1 MRVASS
7 VPVVAAA
14 SLQTCGYRLLVLFV
28 GLLLLVPFQAVDAD
42 PPTLEYFF
50 PPAVRRGETVTVTA
64 AGKLDQWPVQAWVN
78 RPGLQLEAAKEKG
91 QFKVTMSPDATG
103 GIYLVRLHNAAGAT
117 VLKPLVV
124 GELPQVIEK
133 EPNDKP
139 SDAQLL
145 TESSTVNGK
154 LGKGGDV
161 DQYSIQLKKDDR
173 LIVAVQANQV
183 LGTPMDAILQVTD
196 AKGFILA
203 QNDDGRLLDPM
214 VVFTAPS
221 EGTYTVRV
229 FAFPLTPNSTIGF
242 AGADNF
248 LYRLT
253 MTTSPFL
260 DHAFPDLE
268 SEGQSSLVH
277 FGGWNFP
284 AANPPIALSDV
295 GVLDPASPDQLLVTR
310 PQSENFVV
318 LPKVPVP
325 ALLADESS
333 SLKQPQEIPI
343 PVIIGGK
350 IETPRDQDVFRFK
363 ATKNTAIL
371 FDVVSRTQGYAMDP
385 LLQVRDATGK
395 ILGEV
400 DDTNKK
406 RDCHYAFVPPADGAY
421 DLLVRDLHHHGGER
435 YVYQVHARVREED
448 FQLKMASGTY
458 VFKSKA
464 MLEIPLDVIRNHGF
478 AKEISVS
485 AEGLPEGVSAKPIKS
500 LAKGTSAKKIKLI
513 IKGEAKAFSGAIKIV
528 GTTADGKSSCVAHY
542 LVPNLNWKRID
553 PWLTVVSE

>member
-1 MRVASS
+1 MRVVSS

-14 SLQTCGYRLLVLFV
+14 PLQTGGYRLLV

-124 GELPQVIEK
+124 GELPQLMEK

-139 SDAQLL
+139 ADAQSL

-161 DQYSIQLKKDDR
+161 DQYSIQLKKADR

-183 LGTPMDAILQVTD
+183 LGTPMDAIIQVTD

-214 VVFTAPS
+214 VVFAAPS
-221 EGTYTVRV
+221 AGTYTVRV
-229 FAFPLTPNSTIGF
+229 FAFPVTPNSTIGF
-242 AGADNF
+242 AGAGNF
-248 LYRLT
+248 VYRLT
-253 MTTSPFL
+253 MTTGPFL

-277 FGGWNFP
+277 FGGWNFST
-284 AANPPIALSDV
+284 ADPPIALTDV
-295 GVLDPASPDQLLVTR
+295 SVLDPASPDQLLITR
-310 PQSENFVV
+310 PQSENFLV
-318 LPKVPVP
+318 LPKVPVA
-325 ALLADESS
+325 ALVADESS
-333 SLKQPQEIPI
+333 SQKQPQDIPI
-343 PVIIGGK
+343 PVVIGGK

-363 ATKNTAIL
+363 ATKGIAIL
-371 FDVVSRTQGYAMDP
+371 FDVISRTQGYAMDP
-385 LLQVRDATGK
+385 LLQVRDVKGK
-395 ILGEV
+395 VLGEV

-406 RDCHYAFVPPADGAY
+406 RDCHFAFVPPADGVY

-435 YVYQVHARVREED
+435 YVYQVYARVRAAD
-448 FQLKMASGTY
+448 FQLKLAAGTY
-458 VFKSKA
+458 VIKSKA
-464 MLEIPLDVIRNHGF
+464 MLEIPIEVNRLHGF
-478 AKEISVS
+478 AEEVTVTV
-485 AEGLPEGVSAKPIKS
+485 EGLPKGFTAAAVKS
-500 LAKGTSAKKIKLI
+500 LPKGDSAKKVKLV
-513 IKGEAKAFSGAIKIV
+513 IKGEGEAFFGAIRIV
-528 GTTADGKSSCVAHY
+528 GALADGKKNRLAHY
-542 LVPNLNWKRID
+542 LVPNLNWKRTD
-553 PWLTVVSE
+553 PWLTVTSE